1 MRNTVTTPRKSY
13 LKQLW
18 QFGVAW
24 REGKG
29 QRWARSDVVNDK
41 TLKWRRRMTIDQSK
55 FVELEYATLRK
66 EIETSKANMFKL
78 AVGGSAVI
86 PAAQSVADSYSIGV
100 ITLALPLVVVVL
112 VLLFLVE
119 NHSMMRA
126 GTYILQEIEPKI
138 DGVKGWETWLN
149 SVQMGS
155 GTRTVDKLLVFAFSV
170 LAASY
175 FIVSVV
181 LAARFALREFG
192 QQGQYVVGGIY
203 VLLGAA
209 LSFALYSQA
218 QTDTKA
224 ASSA

>member
-1 MRNTVTTPRKSY
+1 MAIDR
-13 LKQLW
+13 
-18 QFGVAW
+18 
-24 REGKG
+24 
-29 QRWARSDVVNDK
+29 DK
-41 TLKWRRRMTIDQSK
+41 FI
-55 FVELEYATLRK
+55 ELEYATLRK

-86 PAAQSVADSYSIGV
+86 PAAQSVADSYSIGA

-119 NHSMMRA
+119 NHAMMRA

-138 DGVKGWETWLN
+138 EGVKGWETWLSSAPAN
-149 SVQMGS
+149 T

-170 LAASY
+170 VAASY

-181 LAARFALREFG
+181 LAARHALQEFG

-203 VLLGAA
+203 VLLGAG
-209 LSFALYSQA
+209 LSFVLYSQA
-218 QTDTKA
+218 RTDTKPA
-224 ASSA
+224 TGS

>member
-1 MRNTVTTPRKSY
+1 
-13 LKQLW
+13 
-18 QFGVAW
+18 
-24 REGKG
+24 
-29 QRWARSDVVNDK
+29 
-41 TLKWRRRMTIDQSK
+41 
-55 FVELEYATLRK
+55 
-66 EIETSKANMFKL
+66 
-78 AVGGSAVI
+78 
-86 PAAQSVADSYSIGV
+86 VADSYSIGV

-149 SVQMGS
+149 SVQIGS

-203 VLLGAA
+203 VLLGSA

-224 ASSA
+224 APGA